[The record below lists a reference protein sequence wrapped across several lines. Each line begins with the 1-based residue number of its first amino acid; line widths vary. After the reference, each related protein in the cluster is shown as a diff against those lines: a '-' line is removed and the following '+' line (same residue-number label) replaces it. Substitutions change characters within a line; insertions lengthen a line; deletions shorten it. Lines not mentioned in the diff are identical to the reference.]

1 MNISFAVRYTAE
13 LFMIVPAAAMAII
26 PVRKYLRF
34 SSIMTYSL
42 LSVMIAV
49 YIVSGTVICTMF
61 LLPTN
66 YFLFP
71 FMVLFLT
78 AYLLCIN
85 LPLAKKLFCFF
96 NSAMLC
102 GFCTMYSVFVTAP
115 LETEDTF
122 EVFRLSS
129 GLICLGISLL
139 IIAAFFRT
147 LAFKLPQLMKNE
159 SIDKIWRW
167 LVVITMIMT
176 FIVIWMMPI
185 NARNAMVGR
194 LRKVSIVVLLLIPI
208 VIWFMYHILWW
219 VAKQMQETAELQQ
232 NYDILQMEEKQ
243 YKKTLQYLEETSTLR
258 HDFRH
263 HLLMIEEFA
272 RQGDTE
278 KLLEYIKPFIDTTTA
293 QRKKHF
299 ENPVLDAVASHYID
313 LAQAQDTL
321 LLWNIQLPEKL
332 PFRESDICSL
342 LCNLLENSLKA
353 VSELPK
359 TKRTVHI
366 GMHFPKENLF
376 AMMIRNPFTGTIV
389 FGKDN
394 LPVAP
399 TENHGIGMRSIKN
412 TVDRYNGKML
422 AYVENGLFEVD
433 IIMYTTKNSHFE

>member
-1 MNISFAVRYTAE
+1 MNISLAVRYVAE
-13 LFMIVPAAAMAII
+13 FCMIVPATAIALI
-26 PVRKYLRF
+26 PVRKHLRF
-34 SSIMTYSL
+34 SGIMTYSL
-42 LSVMIAV
+42 LAVMIAV
-49 YIVSGTVICTMF
+49 YITSGTVICTTF

-71 FMVLFLT
+71 FMLLFLI
-78 AYLLCIN
+78 AYLWCIA
-85 LPLAKKLFCFF
+85 LPLTKKLFCFF
-96 NSAMLC
+96 HSAMLC

-115 LETEDTF
+115 LEVEDKF
-122 EVFRLSS
+122 EVFRLPSS
-129 GLICLGISLL
+129 LICLGISMV
-139 IIAAFFRT
+139 ITAVFFRT
-147 LAFKLPQLMKNE
+147 LAVKLPQLLKND
-159 SIDKIWRW
+159 SIDKIWKL
-167 LVVITMIMT
+167 LVVVTLIMT

-185 NARNAMVGR
+185 NAHNTMVGR

-208 VIWFMYHILWW
+208 VVWFMEHTLWW

-263 HLLMIEEFA
+263 HLVMIEEFA
-272 RQGDTE
+272 RKGETE
-278 KLLEYIKPFIDTTTA
+278 KLLEYIKPFIHTTA
-293 QRKKHF
+293 TQRKKHF

-342 LCNLLENSLKA
+342 LSNLLENALNA

-359 TKRTVHI
+359 GKRTVHI
-366 GMHFPKENLF
+366 AMHFPKENLF
-376 AMMIRNPFTGTIV
+376 ALMIRNPFTGTVI
-389 FGKDN
+389 FGKDE
-394 LPVAP
+394 LPVTP
-399 TENHGIGMRSIKN
+399 EKKHGIGMRSIKN

-422 AYVENGLFEVD
+422 AYVENGLFEVN
-433 IIMYTTKNSHFE
+433 IIMYTPKNSHFD